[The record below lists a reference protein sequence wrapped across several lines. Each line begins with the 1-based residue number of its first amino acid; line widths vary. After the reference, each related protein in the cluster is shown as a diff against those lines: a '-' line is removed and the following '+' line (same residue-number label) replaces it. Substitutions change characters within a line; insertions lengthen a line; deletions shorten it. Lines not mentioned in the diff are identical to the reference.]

1 MGGLALS
8 YVLWRTEG
16 NECIFYNLLITLFIN
31 ELSTGLTHHTHHT
44 QSSPLSIPKIQYI
57 SAATS
62 SNDVV
67 VFSKSYCPFCTSTK
81 NLFAEMGTE
90 LGLSS
95 PPFVVELDNL
105 PGGGDVQN
113 ELLKITGQRTVPNV
127 FVKGKHLGG
136 NDDTQRAAADGTI
149 SQMLGK

>member
-1 MGGLALS
+1 MPSASKVFYSMLALS
-8 YVLWRTEG
+8 AISGGRAFAPAFARAGRAAERGLERS
-16 NECIFYNLLITLFIN
+16 CSS
-31 ELSTGLTHHTHHT
+31 LSMADM
-44 QSSPLSIPKIQYI
+44 SPSEYI

-95 PPFVVELDNL
+95 PAFVVELDNL
-105 PGGGDVQN
+105 PGGGDVQS
-113 ELLKITGQRTVPNV
+113 ELLKMTGQRTVPNV

-149 SQMLGK
+149 SQMLGN